1 VDMLLTHEDVRGPGT
16 ASGVLR
22 NQKKYLT

>member
-1 VDMLLTHEDVRGPGT
+1 MLLTHEDVRGPGT